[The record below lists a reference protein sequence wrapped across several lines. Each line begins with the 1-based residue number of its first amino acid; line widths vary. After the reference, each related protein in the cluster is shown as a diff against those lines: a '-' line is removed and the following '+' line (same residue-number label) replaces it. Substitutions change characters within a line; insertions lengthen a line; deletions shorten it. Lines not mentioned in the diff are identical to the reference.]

1 MQKQEIATCLQQ
13 IRIESK
19 ITQAQLA
26 QYLRIDYLI

>member
-13 IRIESK
+13 TRTENN
-19 ITQAQLA
+19 ITQEQLA